1 MLLFPP
7 PALHQRH
14 EKALH
19 THALRMYRKSADTS
33 RTCTHMW
40 MFYLY
45 THVEQQRAFITCIG
59 TQRNP
64 RTSTWKS
71 NKMTEQTHRTQTAL
85 WKKKKQRRSHD
96 RSQRTSWLNCLAL
109 DSRRPPACVCCQG
122 DCLWAL
128 IAYNCMVTQ
137 RARSCS
143 LSSSQNHVE
152 AKYNLDQTSLC
163 RSTKL
168 VINLTRGTHQNKM
181 HRSDTIN

>member
-1 MLLFPP
+1 MHSHVNVLFIYTCGTTVRVHNVHRDTDKSPD
-7 PALHQRH
+7 LNMEVQQDDRTNTQDTNGIVE
-14 EKALH
+14 EKKTA
-19 THALRMYRKSADTS
+19 
-33 RTCTHMW
+33 
-40 MFYLY
+40 
-45 THVEQQRAFITCIG
+45 AF
-59 TQRNP
+59 
-64 RTSTWKS
+64 
-71 NKMTEQTHRTQTAL
+71 
-85 WKKKKQRRSHD
+85 HD

-128 IAYNCMVTQ
+128 IAYNCTVTQ